1 VQITIGNFD
10 PATNQVPVTFD
21 HAGIV
26 HERTVNA
33 CLDEAGNYDEAAT
46 AARVDDVA
54 RGVEH
59 KIAVGAI
66 TEPEPPLADPA
77 GE

>member
-10 PATNQVPVTFD
+10 PATNQVPVTFE

-33 CLDEAGNYDEAAT
+33 CL
-46 AARVDDVA
+46 
-54 RGVEH
+54 
-59 KIAVGAI
+59 
-66 TEPEPPLADPA
+66 
-77 GE
+77 GETGE